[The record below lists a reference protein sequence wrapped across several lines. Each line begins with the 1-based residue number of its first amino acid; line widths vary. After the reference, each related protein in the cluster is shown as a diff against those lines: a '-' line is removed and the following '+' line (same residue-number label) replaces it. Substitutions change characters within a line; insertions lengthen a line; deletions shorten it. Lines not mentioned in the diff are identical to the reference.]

1 MKKKSIMTLMLAVV
15 AMLPLQ
21 AQIDSKVK
29 DVMQK
34 CVKAM
39 ENPAGVEYDM
49 DFKIGMGEV
58 SMMSC
63 HVLAGSKGN
72 LSKAIV
78 TAKVF
83 GIEAKTETGFDGNEE
98 WEWSHTPSFDLND
111 TEKKDTVIIH
121 KAAER
126 KKSPMD
132 LDLDIIEMY
141 RKATMKIDG
150 DNYVITL
157 SDPVEQEKELPKE
170 VLVTVAK
177 NSYYLRELSMEQEGA
192 SITMTVTNVK
202 TGLTD
207 DYFRF
212 DPKRYPDAVV
222 VRK

>member
-1 MKKKSIMTLMLAVV
+1 MKRLSLAIVFALSILGV
-15 AMLPLQ
+15 Q

-58 SMMSC
+58 NVMSC
-63 HVLAGSKGN
+63 HVLAGSKGKMT
-72 LSKAIV
+72 KALV

-98 WEWSHTPSFDLND
+98 WEWTHAPSLGLDEG
-111 TEKKDTVIIH
+111 EKKDTVIIG

-126 KKSPMD
+126 KKTPMD

-141 RKATMKIDG
+141 HKATMKTDAN
-150 DNYVITL
+150 NYVITL
-157 SDPVEQEKELPKE
+157 SEPVEQEKALPKE
-170 VLVTVAK
+170 LFLTVAK
-177 NSYYLRELSMEQEGA
+177 NTYYLRELSMEQEEA
-192 SITMTVTNVK
+192 KITMTVTNVK

-212 DPKRYPDAVV
+212 DPTRYPDAVV